1 MINNYILESAK
12 VVNSL
17 RNQATKIKKISS
29 LIFNCSKK
37 NKVLVAGNGGS
48 SADAEHFVGELICT
62 YSKRNRKPIS
72 AISLTQPVS
81 AMTAWSNDFDYNSF
95 VQRQVEANGKKG
107 DILFYRYDVWHR
119 GTSVIPG
126 KSRYVMNLLFKKKE
140 CYWINCW
147 NPGFTKWMYYG
158 FIEKL
163 ITEMS
168 PEQRSVIGI
177 PKPGNR
183 YWNESKIH
191 NLKARYPNIN
201 INPY

>member
-48 SADAEHFVGELICT
+48 SADADHFVGELICT

-95 VQRQVEANGKKG
+95 IQRQVEANGKKG
-107 DILFYRYDVWHR
+107 DILFLLSTGGGSLKDK
-119 GTSVIPG
+119 TSGNAVICRPCE
-126 KSRYVMNLLFKKKE
+126 KVSATSWVLKPNKVMPSANSLCIVFSY
-140 CYWINCW
+140 CY
-147 NPGFTKWMYYG
+147 F
-158 FIEKL
+158 
-163 ITEMS
+163 
-168 PEQRSVIGI
+168 
-177 PKPGNR
+177 
-183 YWNESKIH
+183 
-191 NLKARYPNIN
+191 
-201 INPY
+201 

>member
-95 VQRQVEANGKKG
+95 IQRQVEANGKKG
-107 DILFYRYDVWHR
+107 DILFLLSTGGGSLRDK
-119 GTSVIPG
+119 TSINLINAAYEAKKRKMKIISLIG
-126 KSRYVMNLLFKKKE
+126 KSGGFLKKFSDEYVLIKSQKTSFIQEAHMVILHLICEILEKK
-140 CYWINCW
+140 
-147 NPGFTKWMYYG
+147 
-158 FIEKL
+158 L
-163 ITEMS
+163 
-168 PEQRSVIGI
+168 
-177 PKPGNR
+177 
-183 YWNESKIH
+183 
-191 NLKARYPNIN
+191 
-201 INPY
+201 